1 MEKTIQSNL
10 SAAIVLAFVMVALM
24 PSAQAQTTASAA
36 NLPANTAALRSE
48 VQQFAATLNRDL
60 QTLLDHPFAML
71 QDAKGIYLPRF
82 GVVFHM
88 ELNLAPLRT
97 LSAFDVRPYTEQ
109 ELRQAR
115 DNKVERIKELK
126 AHLSDL
132 LQSHGAELSALPP
145 DQNIAVVVH
154 LFNMPSERTDGLP
167 TQIVVEVSRGVLADP
182 GAQRASAEEFRK
194 RVSYFDF

>member
-1 MEKTIQSNL
+1 MKRRDKRNVSGVIALTIAMAAFVPPGAAQTAGS
-10 SAAIVLAFVMVALM
+10 SAA
-24 PSAQAQTTASAA
+24 
-36 NLPANTAALRSE
+36 LPENSAALRGE

-60 QTLLDHPFAML
+60 QTVLDHPFAML

-97 LSAFDVRPYTEQ
+97 LSAFDVRPYTDQ

-115 DNKVERIKELK
+115 DSKVERIKELK
-126 AHLSDL
+126 NHLSDL
-132 LQSHGAELSALPP
+132 LQSHGADLSAIPP
-145 DQNIAVVVH
+145 DQNVAVVVH

-182 GAQRASAEEFRK
+182 GVQRASAEEFRK
-194 RVSYFDF
+194 KVSYFDF